1 MCAVVPL
8 RNRSPV
14 FLPAVATLATLK
26 ISHQLPTG
34 GTIVQHESHRPAAN
48 SGLKNGPLTYR
59 SRATDRTACVHRN
72 TSWCRSHNNNN
83 VLQVSASR
91 QHSSATV
98 LPLPPPPRSVPE
110 AGRNVVRTAGNSGR
124 CWLPHTHCATSNG
137 ARWSKSDLCDV
148 GTTRCEITD
157 ERDHPDSLFVP
168 GVVPGVGLAVGLVV
182 RYTERHKV

>member
-98 LPLPPPPRSVPE
+98 LPLPPPLAAYQKLVGMLSELRGTVEDVGSHTPIVLLVMVPV
-110 AGRNVVRTAGNSGR
+110 GRKAT
-124 CWLPHTHCATSNG
+124 CATLVQRG
-137 ARWSKSDLCDV
+137 AKLRTREIIRILCS
-148 GTTRCEITD
+148 C
-157 ERDHPDSLFVP
+157 
-168 GVVPGVGLAVGLVV
+168 LV
-182 RYTERHKV
+182 